1 MKTFDSIKL
10 KLDSLENNAERIKF
24 LKSIQENTNIGR
36 HDLRRIVCNT
46 MEETNFIESY
56 YKVEIEDNLKII
68 TKKIASFF
76 RKFSFKPFIFS

>member
-24 LKSIQENTNIGR
+24 LKSIQENPNIGR
-36 HDLRRIVCNT
+36 DDLRRIVCNT

-56 YKVEIEDNLKII
+56 YKVEFKDNLEII
-68 TKKIASFF
+68 TKKIASFL
-76 RKFSFKPFIFS
+76 KKLYLNGFS